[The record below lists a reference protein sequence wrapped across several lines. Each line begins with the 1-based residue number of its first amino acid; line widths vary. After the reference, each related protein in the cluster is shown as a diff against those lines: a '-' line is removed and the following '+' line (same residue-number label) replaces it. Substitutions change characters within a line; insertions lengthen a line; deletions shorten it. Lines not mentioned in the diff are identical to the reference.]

1 MQKQPSCEEGDEGL
15 KSLVPMKP
23 LFGAANGSD
32 AQDSASGEGEGINV
46 QLFFLIPKSPAR
58 PLVQTGRPLFIR
70 NSIMRTAL

>member
-23 LFGAANGSD
+23 LFGGANGSD
-32 AQDSASGEGEGINV
+32 AQDAASGKGEGINV

-58 PLVQTGRPLFIR
+58 PLVQTWRPLFIR